1 MGIKIERTNKIT
13 KMEWLIDMTNLK
25 MIRVQSKLDE
35 LFANKIDLADAKN
48 DEERQNKYYT
58 RAIAALAIVMRCG
71 IDYDSAAKTI
81 TDGYHDMGIDAVY
94 NDVSQKKLIIVQSK
108 WRKDGN
114 GSISQEESNTFISG
128 IKRIINLDFD
138 GCNKKLAAKQP
149 EITAA
154 IRDMDYQIE
163 MIFCHTGSQNMENYS
178 SRPIDELLGQVN
190 EDDATELLVFIESK
204 LQDIYDCLAN
214 GQNSDN
220 IVLDD
225 VLLNNWGTIDTP
237 YKAYYGTIP
246 VAAIGEWFKQYGNR
260 LFAKNI
266 RYYKGITEVNQGIK
280 EVLKNEPDKFFYY
293 NNGIKLLCKKITKK
307 AAYSVDR
314 NTGLFALEGVS
325 LVNGAQTTGT
335 IGAVY
340 AESPELLSSACVYI
354 QMIDLGETNEEQVV
368 RITKLSN
375 TQNKIEGK
383 DFASLDPN
391 QERLRME
398 LSFGGIQ
405 YLYKAGSKVDSPE
418 RQISLD
424 EAIVAQACSL
434 NDLTITA
441 LAKRNIGALTENIEK
456 APYKQLF
463 NGSTNS
469 FVLYNNVQVLRAVD
483 YCIAQNET
491 MVTGRKRLVLVH
503 GNRYLLHIILGR
515 VQQADG
521 FTTRYIGS
529 AEIAKIVAAVFND
542 VWESVYTAME
552 EHFSESY
559 PAHIFKNVGRLRKLE
574 S

>member
-1 MGIKIERTNKIT
+1 MP
-13 KMEWLIDMTNLK
+13 NLK

-35 LFANKIDLADAKN
+35 LFANKIDLTDATN
-48 DEERQNKYYT
+48 DEEKNNKYYT

-71 IDYDSAAKTI
+71 IDCDSAAKTI
-81 TDGYHDMGIDAVY
+81 TDGYHDMGIDAIY
-94 NDVSQKKLIIVQSK
+94 NDVAQKKLILVQSK

-114 GSISQEESNTFISG
+114 GSVSQEEANTFVAG
-128 IKRIINLDFD
+128 LKRIINLDFD
-138 GCNKKLAAKQP
+138 GCNTKVEAKQP

-163 MIFCHTGSQNMENYS
+163 MIFCHTGSQNMDTYAL
-178 SRPIDELLGQVN
+178 RPIDELLAQVN
-190 EDDATELLVFIESK
+190 EDDTTELLIFVESK
-204 LQDIYDCLAN
+204 LQDIYDYLAN

-225 VLLNNWGTIDTP
+225 VLLNNWGTIDAP

-246 VAAIGEWFKQYGNR
+246 VAAIGEWFMQYGNR

-266 RYYKGITEVNQGIK
+266 RYYKGSTEVNQGIK

-293 NNGIKLLCKKITKK
+293 NNGIKILCKKITKK
-307 AAYSVDR
+307 AAYSTDR
-314 NTGLFALEGVS
+314 NTGLFMLEGVS

-354 QMIDLGETNEEQVV
+354 QMIDLGDASEEQAIQ
-368 RITKLSN
+368 ITKLSN

-398 LSFGGIQ
+398 LSFEGIQ
-405 YLYKAGSKVDSPE
+405 YLYKAGAKVDSPE

-424 EAIVAQACSL
+424 EAIIAQACSL
-434 NDLTITA
+434 DDLTITA
-441 LAKRNIGALTENIEK
+441 LAKRNVGALTENIEK
-456 APYKQLF
+456 PPYKLLF
-463 NGSTNS
+463 NGSSNS
-469 FVLYNNVQVLRAVD
+469 FSLHNNVQVLRAVD
-483 YCIAQNET
+483 HCISQNEPT
-491 MVTGRKRLVLVH
+491 VTGRKRLVLVH
-503 GNRYLLHIILGR
+503 GNRYLLHRILGR
-515 VQQADG
+515 IQQTEG
-521 FTTRYIGS
+521 FTTRYIGA
-529 AEIAKIVAAVFND
+529 AEIASMVEAVFTE
-542 VWESVYTAME
+542 VWESVYASME

-559 PAHIFKNVGRLRKLE
+559 PAHIFKNVGRLKTLE

>member
-1 MGIKIERTNKIT
+1 MP
-13 KMEWLIDMTNLK
+13 NLK

-35 LFANKIDLADAKN
+35 LFVNKIDLSDATN
-48 DEERQNKYYT
+48 EEEKHNKYYT
-58 RAIAALAIVMRCG
+58 RAIAALAVVIRSG

-94 NDVSQKKLIIVQSK
+94 NDTSQKKLILVQSK

-114 GSISQEESNTFISG
+114 GSVSQEEANTFISG

-138 GCNKKLAAKQP
+138 GCNAKLAAKQQ
-149 EITAA
+149 EITSA

-163 MIFCHTGSQNMENYS
+163 MIFCHTGSQSIDTYAL
-178 SRPIDELLGQVN
+178 RPINELLGQVN
-190 EDDATELLVFIESK
+190 EDDTTELLVFVESK
-204 LQDIYDCLAN
+204 LQDIYDYLAN
-214 GQNSDN
+214 GQNGDN

-225 VLLNNWGTIDTP
+225 VLINNWGTIDAP

-266 RYYKGITEVNQGIK
+266 RYYKGSTEVNQGIK

-293 NNGIKLLCKKITKK
+293 NNGIKVLCKKITKK
-307 AAYSVDR
+307 AAYSTDR
-314 NTGLFALEGVS
+314 NTGLFVLEGVS

-354 QMIDLGETNEEQVV
+354 QMIDLGEASEEQAAQ
-368 RITKLSN
+368 ITKLSN
-375 TQNKIEGK
+375 TQNRIEGK

-405 YLYKAGSKVDSPE
+405 YLYKAGAKIDSPE

-434 NDLTITA
+434 DDLTITA
-441 LAKRNIGALTENIEK
+441 LTKRNVGALTENIEK
-456 APYKQLF
+456 TPYKLLF

-469 FVLYNNVQVLRAVD
+469 FSLHNNVQVLRAVEH
-483 YCIAQNET
+483 CISQNEPT
-491 MVTGRKRLVLVH
+491 VTGRKRLVLVH
-503 GNRYLLHIILGR
+503 GNRYLLHLVIGR
-515 VQQADG
+515 VQQTEG
-521 FTTRYIGS
+521 FTTQYIG
-529 AEIAKIVAAVFND
+529 ATEIAAMVAAVFTE
-542 VWESVYTAME
+542 VWENVYTSME

-559 PAHIFKNVGRLRKLE
+559 PAHIFKNVGRLRTLE
-574 S
+574 L

>member
-1 MGIKIERTNKIT
+1 MP
-13 KMEWLIDMTNLK
+13 NLK
-25 MIRVQSKLDE
+25 MIRVESKLDE
-35 LFANKIDLADAKN
+35 LFANKIELTDTTN

-58 RAIAALAIVMRCG
+58 RAIAALAVVMRCG
-71 IDYDSAAKTI
+71 IDFDAAAQTI

-94 NDVSQKKLIIVQSK
+94 NDTSQKKLILVQSK

-114 GSISQEESNTFISG
+114 GSVSQEEANTFISG
-128 IKRIINLDFD
+128 IKRVINLDFD
-138 GCNKKLAAKQP
+138 GCNTKLAAKQP

-163 MIFCHTGSQNMENYS
+163 MIFCHTGSQSMDAYAL
-178 SRPIDELLGQVN
+178 RPVAELLGQVN
-190 EDDATELLVFIESK
+190 EDDATELLVFVESK
-204 LQDIYDCLAN
+204 LQDIYDYLAN
-214 GQNSDN
+214 GQNGDN

-225 VLLNNWGTIDTP
+225 VLLNNWGTIDAP

-246 VAAIGEWFKQYGNR
+246 VAAIGAWFNQYGNR

-266 RYYKGITEVNQGIK
+266 RYYKGSTEVNQGIK

-293 NNGIKLLCKKITKK
+293 NNGIKILCKKITKK
-307 AAYSVDR
+307 AAYSTDR
-314 NTGLFALEGVS
+314 NTGLFVLEGVS

-340 AESPELLSSACVYI
+340 SESPELLNSACVYI
-354 QMIDLGETNEEQVV
+354 QMIDLGDASEEQAVQ
-368 RITKLSN
+368 ITKLSN
-375 TQNKIEGK
+375 TQNRIEGK

-405 YLYKAGSKVDSPE
+405 YLYKAGAKVDSPE

-434 NDLTITA
+434 EDLTITA
-441 LAKRNIGALTENIEK
+441 LTKRNVGALTENIEK
-456 APYKQLF
+456 TPYKLLF

-469 FVLYNNVQVLRAVD
+469 FSLYNNVQVLRAVEH
-483 YCIAQNET
+483 CISQNEPT
-491 MVTGRKRLVLVH
+491 VTGRKRFVLVH
-503 GNRYLLHIILGR
+503 GNRYLLHLIVSR
-515 VQQADG
+515 VQQTEG
-521 FTTRYIGS
+521 FTTRYIGA
-529 AEIAKIVAAVFND
+529 AEIATLVSAIFVE
-542 VWESVYTAME
+542 VWESVYASME
-552 EHFSESY
+552 RHFSDSY
-559 PAHIFKNVGRLRKLE
+559 PAHVFKNVGRLRTLE

>member
-1 MGIKIERTNKIT
+1 MQ
-13 KMEWLIDMTNLK
+13 NLK
-25 MIRVQSKLDE
+25 MIRIQSKLDE
-35 LFANKIDLADAKN
+35 LFANKIDLTDATN

-94 NDVSQKKLIIVQSK
+94 NDASQKKLILVQSK

-114 GSISQEESNTFISG
+114 GSVSQEEANTFIAG
-128 IKRIINLDFD
+128 IKRVINLDFA
-138 GCNKKLAAKQP
+138 GCNKKLAAKQS
-149 EITAA
+149 EITSA

-163 MIFCHTGSQNMENYS
+163 MIFCHTGSQAMDTYAL
-178 SRPIDELLGQVN
+178 RPIDELLGQVN
-190 EDDATELLVFIESK
+190 EDDTTELLVFVESK
-204 LQDIYDCLAN
+204 LQDIYDYLAN

-225 VLLNNWGTIDTP
+225 VLLNNWGTIDAP

-246 VAAIGEWFKQYGNR
+246 VAAIGAWFNQYGNR

-266 RYYKGITEVNQGIK
+266 RYYKGSTEVNQGIK

-293 NNGIKLLCKKITKK
+293 NNGIKVLCKKITKK
-307 AAYSVDR
+307 AAYSTDH
-314 NTGLFALEGVS
+314 NTGLFVLEGVS

-354 QMIDLGETNEEQVV
+354 QMIDLGEASEEQAVQ
-368 RITKLSN
+368 ITKLSN

-405 YLYKAGSKVDSPE
+405 YLYKAGAKVDSPE

-434 NDLTITA
+434 DDLTITA
-441 LAKRNIGALTENIEK
+441 LTKRNVGALTENIEK
-456 APYKQLF
+456 TPYKLLF

-469 FVLYNNVQVLRAVD
+469 FSLHNNVQVLRAVEH
-483 YCIAQNET
+483 CISQNEPS
-491 MVTGRKRLVLVH
+491 VTGRKRLVLVH
-503 GNRYLLHIILGR
+503 GNRYLLHLIIDR
-515 VQQADG
+515 VQQTEG
-521 FTTRYIGS
+521 FTTQYIGA
-529 AEIAKIVAAVFND
+529 AEIAASVSEIFTE
-542 VWESVYTAME
+542 VWESVYASME

-559 PAHIFKNVGRLRKLE
+559 PAHIFKNVGRLRILE

>member
-1 MGIKIERTNKIT
+1 
-13 KMEWLIDMTNLK
+13 

-35 LFANKIDLADAKN
+35 LFINKIDLSDATN
-48 DEERQNKYYT
+48 EEEKQNKYYT
-58 RAIAALAIVMRCG
+58 RAIAALAVVIRSG
-71 IDYDSAAKTI
+71 IDYDSATKTI

-94 NDVSQKKLIIVQSK
+94 NDTSQKKLILVQSK

-114 GSISQEESNTFISG
+114 GSVTQEEANTFISG

-138 GCNKKLAAKQP
+138 GCNAKLAAKQQ
-149 EITAA
+149 EITSA

-163 MIFCHTGSQNMENYS
+163 MIFCHTGSQSIDTYAL
-178 SRPIDELLGQVN
+178 RPINELLGQVN
-190 EDDATELLVFIESK
+190 EDDTTELLVFVESK
-204 LQDIYDCLAN
+204 LQDMYDYLAN
-214 GQNSDN
+214 GQNGDS

-225 VLLNNWGTIDTP
+225 VLINNWGTIDAP

-246 VAAIGEWFKQYGNR
+246 VAAIGEWFAQYGNR

-266 RYYKGITEVNQGIK
+266 RYYKGSTEVNQGIK

-293 NNGIKLLCKKITKK
+293 NNGIKVLCKKITKK
-307 AAYSVDR
+307 AAYSTDR
-314 NTGLFALEGVS
+314 NTGLFVLEGVS

-335 IGAVY
+335 IGTVY

-354 QMIDLGETNEEQVV
+354 QMIDLGEASEEQAAQ
-368 RITKLSN
+368 ITKLSN
-375 TQNKIEGK
+375 TQNRIEGK

-405 YLYKAGSKVDSPE
+405 YLYKAGAKIDSPE

-434 NDLTITA
+434 DDLTITA
-441 LAKRNIGALTENIEK
+441 LAKRNVGALTENIEK
-456 APYKQLF
+456 VPYKLLF

-469 FVLYNNVQVLRAVD
+469 FSLHNNVQVLRAVEH
-483 YCIAQNET
+483 CISQNEPT
-491 MVTGRKRLVLVH
+491 VTGRKRLVLVH
-503 GNRYLLHIILGR
+503 GNRYLLHLVIGR
-515 VQQADG
+515 VQQTEG
-521 FTTRYIGS
+521 FTTQYIGA
-529 AEIAKIVAAVFND
+529 AEIEAMVTAVFTE
-542 VWESVYTAME
+542 VWESVYASME

-559 PAHIFKNVGRLRKLE
+559 PAHIFKNVGRLRTLE

>member
-1 MGIKIERTNKIT
+1 MP
-13 KMEWLIDMTNLK
+13 NLK

-35 LFANKIDLADAKN
+35 LFTNKIDLTDATN

-71 IDYDSAAKTI
+71 IDFDSAAKTI

-94 NDVSQKKLIIVQSK
+94 NDAVQKKLILVQSK

-114 GSISQEESNTFISG
+114 GSVSQEEANTFISG
-128 IKRIINLDFD
+128 IKRVINLDFD
-138 GCNKKLAAKQP
+138 GCNKKLVAKQP

-163 MIFCHTGSQNMENYS
+163 MVFCHTGSQSTDTYAL
-178 SRPIDELLGQVN
+178 RPIDEVLGQVN
-190 EDDATELLVFIESK
+190 EDDTTELLVFVESK
-204 LQDIYDCLAN
+204 LQDIYDYLAN
-214 GQNSDN
+214 GQSSDN

-225 VLLNNWGTIDTP
+225 VLLNNWGTIDAP

-246 VAAIGEWFKQYGNR
+246 VAAIGAWFNQYGNR

-266 RYYKGITEVNQGIK
+266 RYYKGSTEVNQGIR

-293 NNGIKLLCKKITKK
+293 NNGIKVLCKKITKK
-307 AAYSVDR
+307 AAYSTDR
-314 NTGLFALEGVS
+314 NTGLFVLEGVS

-340 AESPELLSSACVYI
+340 AESPELLNSACVYI
-354 QMIDLGETNEEQVV
+354 QMIDLGEASEEQAVQ
-368 RITKLSN
+368 ITKLSN

-405 YLYKAGSKVDSPE
+405 YLYKAGAKVDSPE

-434 NDLTITA
+434 DDLTITA
-441 LAKRNIGALTENIEK
+441 LSKRNVGALTENIEK
-456 APYKQLF
+456 APYKLLF

-469 FVLYNNVQVLRAVD
+469 FSLHNNVQVLRAVEH
-483 YCIAQNET
+483 CISQNEPT
-491 MVTGRKRLVLVH
+491 VTGRKRLVLVH
-503 GNRYLLHIILGR
+503 GNRYLLHLIINR
-515 VQQADG
+515 VQKTED
-521 FTTRYIGS
+521 FTTRYIE
-529 AEIAKIVAAVFND
+529 ATEIATSVSDIFTE
-542 VWESVYTAME
+542 VWESVYASME
-552 EHFSESY
+552 KHFAESY
-559 PAHIFKNVGRLRKLE
+559 PAHIFKNVGRLRTLE
-574 S
+574 T

>member
-1 MGIKIERTNKIT
+1 MP
-13 KMEWLIDMTNLK
+13 NLK

-35 LFANKIDLADAKN
+35 LFANKIDLTDARN

-71 IDYDSAAKTI
+71 IDFDSAAKTI

-94 NDVSQKKLIIVQSK
+94 NDSVQKKLILVQSK

-114 GSISQEESNTFISG
+114 GSVSQDEANTFIAG
-128 IKRIINLDFD
+128 IKRAINLDFD
-138 GCNKKLAAKQP
+138 GCNAKLVSKQP

-163 MIFCHTGSQNMENYS
+163 MIFCHTGSQSIDAYAL
-178 SRPIDELLGQVN
+178 RPIDELLGQVN
-190 EDDATELLVFIESK
+190 EDDATELLVFVESK
-204 LQDIYDCLAN
+204 LQDIYDYLAN
-214 GQNSDN
+214 GQNGDN

-225 VLLNNWGTIDTP
+225 VLLNNWGTIDAP

-266 RYYKGITEVNQGIK
+266 RYYKGSTEVNQGIK

-293 NNGIKLLCKKITKK
+293 NNGIKVLCTKITKK
-307 AAYSVDR
+307 AAYSTDR
-314 NTGLFALEGVS
+314 NTGLFVLEGVS

-340 AESPELLSSACVYI
+340 VESPELLSSACVYI
-354 QMIDLGETNEEQVV
+354 QMIDLGEANEEQAIQ
-368 RITKLSN
+368 ITKLSN

-398 LSFGGIQ
+398 LSFEGIQ
-405 YLYKAGSKVDSPE
+405 YLYKAGAKVDSPD

-434 NDLTITA
+434 DDLTITA
-441 LAKRNIGALTENIEK
+441 LVKRNVGALTENIEK
-456 APYKQLF
+456 PPYKQLF
-463 NGSTNS
+463 NDSTNS
-469 FVLYNNVQVLRAVD
+469 FSLHNNVQTLRAVD
-483 YCIAQNET
+483 HCISQNEPT
-491 MVTGRKRLVLVH
+491 VTGRKRLVLVH

-515 VQQADG
+515 IRQTEG
-521 FTTRYIGS
+521 FKTRYID
-529 AEIAKIVAAVFND
+529 ATEIATMVSSIFTD
-542 VWESVYTAME
+542 VWESVYAAME

-559 PAHIFKNVGRLRKLE
+559 PAHIFKNVGRLRTLE
-574 S
+574 SSPLTTQ

>member
-1 MGIKIERTNKIT
+1 M
-13 KMEWLIDMTNLK
+13 LIYMPNLK

-35 LFANKIDLADAKN
+35 LFVNKIDLSDATN
-48 DEERQNKYYT
+48 EEEKHNKYYT
-58 RAIAALAIVMRCG
+58 RAIAALAVVIRSG

-94 NDVSQKKLIIVQSK
+94 NDTSQKKLILVQSK

-114 GSISQEESNTFISG
+114 GSVSQEEANTFISG

-138 GCNKKLAAKQP
+138 GCNAKLAAKQQ
-149 EITAA
+149 EITSA

-163 MIFCHTGSQNMENYS
+163 MIFCHTGSQSIDTYAL
-178 SRPIDELLGQVN
+178 RPINELLGQVN
-190 EDDATELLVFIESK
+190 EDDTTELLVFVESK
-204 LQDIYDCLAN
+204 LQDIYDYLAN
-214 GQNSDN
+214 GQNGDN

-225 VLLNNWGTIDTP
+225 VLINNWGTIDAP

-266 RYYKGITEVNQGIK
+266 RYYKGSTEVNQGIK

-293 NNGIKLLCKKITKK
+293 NNGIKVLCKKITKK
-307 AAYSVDR
+307 AAYSTDR
-314 NTGLFALEGVS
+314 NTGLFVLEGVS

-354 QMIDLGETNEEQVV
+354 QMIDLGEASEEQAAQ
-368 RITKLSN
+368 ITKLSN
-375 TQNKIEGK
+375 TQNRIEGK

-405 YLYKAGSKVDSPE
+405 YLYKAGAKIDSPE

-434 NDLTITA
+434 DDLTITA
-441 LAKRNIGALTENIEK
+441 LTKRNVGALTENIEK
-456 APYKQLF
+456 TPYKLLF

-469 FVLYNNVQVLRAVD
+469 FSLHNNVQVLRAVEH
-483 YCIAQNET
+483 CISQNEPT
-491 MVTGRKRLVLVH
+491 VTGRKRLVLVH
-503 GNRYLLHIILGR
+503 GNRYLLHLVIGR
-515 VQQADG
+515 VQQTEG
-521 FTTRYIGS
+521 FTTQYIG
-529 AEIAKIVAAVFND
+529 ATEIAAMVAAVFTE
-542 VWESVYTAME
+542 VWENVYTSME

-559 PAHIFKNVGRLRKLE
+559 PAHIFKNVGRLRTLE
-574 S
+574 L